1 MDFRKKLKVRLYVA
15 IVYIILGLAMIVI
28 PLFLKNDNNF
38 ASSLGFAFVAIGI
51 ARIRQYKLITKS
63 EDSIKKREI
72 AESDERSIFIASK
85 ARGIAFFS
93 YIIVAAL
100 VIIVLQVLNYSQIA
114 LIISATVCFMVLVYW
129 ISYLIISK
137 RS

>member
-38 ASSLGFAFVAIGI
+38 ASSLGFAFAVIGI

-63 EDSIKKREI
+63 EESIKKREI

>member
-38 ASSLGFAFVAIGI
+38 ASSLGFAFVVIGI